1 MSIRNQI
8 IALVAAINIAML
20 LLAWALCAAFG
31 VSSGGGIA
39 GIAILVV
46 LIGLVGVAAGLGW
59 VLRPLVRMRA
69 EFNKLAASGGDLNVR
84 LDGGSSAELSEIATA
99 FNQFS
104 DSLQTTFREVQR
116 DMETLS
122 LGLKELGIVTTQL
135 VKDAHTQS
143 DFSAASAAAVEEITV
158 SINHIADNA
167 RDVDEAVTSTQAL
180 SEDSAESV
188 LRVSDEV
195 SQMANSMTE
204 LGSTMDALENNSQK
218 IGSIVGVIKDVA
230 NQTNLLALNAAI
242 EAARAGEQ
250 GRGFAVV
257 ADEVRKLAE
266 RTAKATVEIAGLIES
281 VGTETRNAV
290 KTMSSTSSQ
299 VLGSVEKADAA
310 RASMLEI
317 GKRMHNMVQI
327 VRGIADATM
336 EQTSAST
343 TMARSSEQI
352 NVMSQAS
359 DSALQQSRR
368 ALESLEKRAGEL
380 MRLVGRFRLEDIEV
394 LHGWFAASGAR
405 AVAEIKVRLNQQ
417 GHHWADMHS
426 GKDVPG
432 MLKKRIEEHK
442 LPTAAAFGG
451 VKIQNWVGKGV
462 LANVDAVAQEQSWNR
477 ILPAVLDRMMQAE
490 GHYVAVPLGVARVN
504 VLWVNASLLKRVG
517 VTRAPATWDE
527 FFSVCDKL
535 VSAGI
540 TPLAHSEVKWQ
551 VATLF
556 EAVVLGLCGAEFY
569 LSAFSRL
576 DAAALGGNKMAHA
589 LETFRRLKRYC
600 TPDPVGREWNL
611 ATADVI
617 NGRAAMQLMGDW
629 VKGELDEAG
638 KQPGVDYLFW
648 AAPTLNGEY
657 SFAADTLTLFRQD
670 DPVRHKAQMDFTRL
684 LMSHEGQLAYNK
696 HKGSIPA
703 RTDVDTNKLDAYGR
717 DSAKDFNNAAS
728 RNTLVPSWA
737 HNMAVQDD
745 QKKALIEAVGE
756 FWANDGMSPQD
767 GARRLASAVRR

>member
-8 IALVAAINIAML
+8 IVLASLVNVIIAA
-20 LLAWALCAAFG
+20 LAW
-31 VSSGGGIA
+31 
-39 GIAILVV
+39 V
-46 LIGLVGVAAGLGW
+46 LISSTGAGTGATALIVIVALMLASGLIAAGLGR
-59 VLRPLVRMRA
+59 VLKPLFRMRA
-69 EFNKLAASGGDLNVR
+69 EFARLAASGGDLNLR
-84 LDGGSSAELSEIATA
+84 LDGGSSAELSEIARA
-99 FNQFS
+99 FNAFS
-104 DSLQTTFREVQR
+104 AALQTTFREVQR

-122 LGLKELGIVTTQL
+122 LGLKELGVVTTQL

-167 RDVDEAVTSTQAL
+167 RDVDDAVTSTQAL
-180 SEDSAESV
+180 SDASAESV

-195 SQMANSMTE
+195 TQMATSMTE
-204 LGSTMDALENNSQK
+204 LGATMDALERNSQK
-218 IGSIVGVIKDVA
+218 IGSIVTVIKDVA
-230 NQTNLLALNAAI
+230 GQTNLLALNAAI

-266 RTAKATVEIAGLIES
+266 RTAKATVEISQLIDS
-281 VGTETRNAV
+281 VALETRNAV
-290 KTMSSTSSQ
+290 NTMGATSSQ

-317 GKRMHNMVQI
+317 SDRMQNMVQI

-380 MRLVGRFRLEDIEV
+380 MRHVGRFRLEDIEV
-394 LHGWFAASGAR
+394 LHGWFASSGAR
-405 AVAEIKVRLNQQ
+405 AVAEIKMRLNQQ

-432 MLKKRIEEHK
+432 MLKKRIEEGK

-462 LANVDAVAQEQSWNR
+462 LANLDPVAQEQTWNR

-490 GHYVAVPLGVARVN
+490 NHYVAVPLGVARVN

-517 VTRAPATWDE
+517 VTRAPGTWDE

-556 EAVVLGLCGAEFY
+556 EAWCWACAVLSSICRR
-569 LSAFSRL
+569 SAS
-576 DAAALGGNKMAHA
+576 
-589 LETFRRLKRYC
+589 
-600 TPDPVGREWNL
+600 
-611 ATADVI
+611 
-617 NGRAAMQLMGDW
+617 
-629 VKGELDEAG
+629 
-638 KQPGVDYLFW
+638 
-648 AAPTLNGEY
+648 
-657 SFAADTLTLFRQD
+657 
-670 DPVRHKAQMDFTRL
+670 
-684 LMSHEGQLAYNK
+684 
-696 HKGSIPA
+696 
-703 RTDVDTNKLDAYGR
+703 
-717 DSAKDFNNAAS
+717 
-728 RNTLVPSWA
+728 
-737 HNMAVQDD
+737 
-745 QKKALIEAVGE
+745 
-756 FWANDGMSPQD
+756 
-767 GARRLASAVRR
+767 

>member
-8 IALVAAINIAML
+8 I
-20 LLAWALCAAFG
+20 LLATLVNVIIAALAW
-31 VSSGGGIA
+31 
-39 GIAILVV
+39 V
-46 LIGLVGVAAGLGW
+46 LISSTGAGSGATALIVIVALIVASGVIAAGLGV
-59 VLRPLVRMRA
+59 VLKPLFRMRA
-69 EFNKLAASGGDLNVR
+69 EFARLAASGGDLNVR
-84 LDGGSSAELSEIATA
+84 LDGGSSAELSEIASA
-99 FNQFS
+99 FNAFS
-104 DSLQTTFREVQR
+104 ASLQTTFREVQR

-122 LGLKELGIVTTQL
+122 LGLKELGVVTTQL

-167 RDVDEAVTSTQAL
+167 RDVDDAVTSTQTL
-180 SEDSAESV
+180 SEASAESV

-195 SQMANSMTE
+195 SQMAKSMTE
-204 LGSTMDALENNSQK
+204 LGTTMDALERNSQK
-218 IGSIVGVIKDVA
+218 IGSIVTVIKDVA
-230 NQTNLLALNAAI
+230 GQTNLLALNAAI

-266 RTAKATVEIAGLIES
+266 RTAKATVEISQLIDS
-281 VGTETRNAV
+281 VALETRNAV
-290 KTMSSTSSQ
+290 STMGATSSQ

-317 GKRMHNMVQI
+317 SGRMQNMVQI

-343 TMARSSEQI
+343 TMARTSEQI

-380 MRLVGRFRLEDIEV
+380 MRQVGRFRLEDIEV
-394 LHGWFAASGAR
+394 LHGWFASSGAR
-405 AVAEIKVRLNQQ
+405 AVAEIKMRLNQQ

-432 MLKKRIEEHK
+432 MLKKRIEEGK

-451 VKIQNWVGKGV
+451 VKVQNWVGKGV
-462 LANVDAVAQEQSWNR
+462 LANLDPVAQEQGWSR

-490 GHYVAVPLGVARVN
+490 NHYVAVPLGVARVN
-504 VLWVNASLLKRVG
+504 VLWVNANLLKRVG

-576 DAAALGGNKMAHA
+576 DANALGGSQMAHA

-638 KQPGVDYLFW
+638 KQPGVDYMFW

-657 SFAADTLTLFRQD
+657 SFAADTLTMFRQD
-670 DPVRHKAQMDFTRL
+670 DATRNQAQMDFARL

-703 RTDVDTNKLDAYGR
+703 RTDVDVNKLDAYGR

-756 FWANDGMSPQD
+756 FWANDAMSGAD
-767 GARRLASAVRR
+767 GARRLAGAIRR